1 MAIKTVNKQENG
13 GVEAEH
19 FEVFVDDNS
28 HYMDEDYRYKAG
40 EFLNY
45 DEALTEAKRIV
56 GPFVHCPRQ
65 MIRSTLMS
73 MPRSSTPRSIASAI
87 SSEPR
92 CAQDG

>member
-1 MAIKTVNKQENG
+1 
-13 GVEAEH
+13 
-19 FEVFVDDNS
+19 
-28 HYMDEDYRYKAG
+28 MDEDYRYKAG

-73 MPRSSTPRSIASAI
+73 MPRSIASAI